1 MRSERKRLSLKK
13 LLLIIVPSVAIISCD
28 DSPELT
34 PHFVDVDLQE
44 CREYEIID
52 KKAMI
57 IKKKKDWPIEHCNGF
72 FAIPADQARAW
83 KEYYIKKREQK
94 SCQAQTLPNPEI
106 FQK

>member
-1 MRSERKRLSLKK
+1 MRLERKRLSLKR
-13 LLLIIVPSVAIISCD
+13 LLLIVVPSIVFISCE
-28 DSPELT
+28 DSPDMT

-57 IKKKKDWPIEHCNGF
+57 IKKKKDWPIDHCNGF

-94 SCQAQTLPNPEI
+94 SCQTQPSSNLEI